1 MAKKMVK
8 KAAAKKT
15 TTTKRQYEAKVA
27 ISPRHDAEGEG
38 VNIGDKVSAK
48 RAEAI
53 AATEG
58 AKLSDLFK

>member
-1 MAKKMVK
+1 MPAKK
-8 KAAAKKT
+8 KATAAKKA

-38 VNIGDKVSAK
+38 INIGDKVSAK
-48 RAEAI
+48 RAKDI
-53 AATEG
+53 AAAEG